1 MDLLRQNHY
10 NFGQM
15 NQRNVY
21 VIAGPN
27 GAGKTTF
34 AVRFLPRYARCPH
47 FVNPDLIAQGLSPFS
62 PRAAAIRAGRL
73 VLEQIHQFANRG
85 VDFAF
90 ETTLSGKL
98 YVNLLKSLK
107 KKGYKISIFF
117 LWIPNAD
124 LGASRIKARVAQG
137 GHDVPVRD
145 VLRRFKRSISNF
157 FKLYQSLADSWLL
170 FDNARAVPVLI
181 AERKNSKLKVIDERS
196 YNRIVGGIGGI

>member
-1 MDLLRQNHY
+1 
-10 NFGQM
+10 M
-15 NQRNVY
+15 NKRNVY
-21 VIAGPN
+21 IVAGPN

-34 AVRFLPRYARCPH
+34 AVQFLPQYARCAH

-73 VLEQIHQFANRG
+73 VLEQIHQFADRG

-98 YVNLLKSLK
+98 YVDLFKSLK
-107 KKGYKISIFF
+107 SKGYKINIFF
-117 LWIPNAD
+117 LWIPDAD
-124 LGASRIKARVAQG
+124 LGASRIKGRVAQG

-145 VLRRFKRSISNF
+145 VLRRFKRSIRNF

-170 FDNARAVPVLI
+170 FDNAGPVPVLI
-181 AERKNSKLKVIDERS
+181 AERRNSKLRIIDESS
-196 YNRIVGGIGGI
+196 YNHIVEGIGGI